1 MIPFFNISSLR
12 PSVLA
17 VCLALGSP
25 ALMQTAFAQNNKS
38 AAQSFDIPA
47 GPLDATLTRIAR
59 QSGQIISIQ
68 PEQVQ
73 ARKAPAIRGEM
84 SADQAY
90 RQALQG
96 TDLELFMSASGALN
110 LRPVPAKTVSTL
122 PAITATASQE
132 TATGPFIGYAARRSA
147 TGTKTDTPI
156 IETPQSITVIG
167 AQEIETLKSQ
177 SLQDALGY
185 VAGVSRAEG
194 MDRTTD
200 SLFLRGFR
208 TSLGNYY
215 RDGTLY
221 TVNIYNGRQEPYGL
235 ERIEY
240 LKGASSVLYGA
251 TPPGGVISTISKRPV
266 TEPLR
271 ELNVEL
277 GSFDRKQLSGDFGG
291 ALDEDGQWS
300 YRLTA
305 LRRDSNTFVDHVPD
319 DRTYVAPA
327 IKWQP
332 NAGTSLTLL
341 GEYQRDH
348 TAYAYGLPA
357 QGTVLPN
364 PNGRIPRDRFGGEP
378 GFDRFDLKRTSIGYV
393 FEHAF
398 NDRLILRNNL
408 RYIRAESG
416 YDSTSIWQ
424 LAPDLRHT
432 ASRTASPRWDLSTAF
447 NVDTSLQY
455 KVETGAIQHTVLA
468 GFDYSLPKHETKR
481 YLRRASSIDL
491 YDPVYGGPMGPA
503 TPNYGSST
511 KSDTRRM
518 GVYIQDQMK
527 IEDKWVVLLGGRQ
540 DWVRASESNVFTGE
554 QYADN
559 EKSQAFTGRAGLVY
573 LADNGLA
580 PFVSYSQ
587 SFEPTSGQDREGS
600 RFKPTE
606 GEQYELGLRYQP
618 AGSDTMLSA
627 SVYTLTRKNVT
638 VADPMDTSY
647 QIQTGKARSRGVEL
661 EARTRIGRNTNL
673 IAAYA
678 YTDART
684 LKASPLQ
691 PDAEGRRLDSVPL
704 NQFSI
709 WSDYGFGSFGLPG
722 LRVGAGV
729 RYVGSTYGMA
739 HGTRVEVPSFTLMDA
754 MLSFSRDRWKFALNA
769 TNLADKTYIG
779 SCTYGCF
786 YGEPRKLISTV
797 TYRW

>member
-1 MIPFFNISSLR
+1 MTPLFNIFSLR

-25 ALMQTAFAQNNKS
+25 VLMQTTFAQSSQS
-38 AAQSFDIPA
+38 ATQVFDIPA

-96 TDLELFMSASGALN
+96 TDLELVVSASGALN

-132 TATGPFIGYAARRSA
+132 TATGPFVGYAARRSA

-271 ELNVEL
+271 ELNVEM

-291 ALDEDGQWS
+291 ALNEDGKWS

-305 LRRDSNTFVDHVPD
+305 LRRDSNTFVDYVPD

-491 YDPVYGGPMGPA
+491 YDPVYGGTMGPI

-573 LADNGLA
+573 LAENGLA

-739 HGTRVEVPSFTLMDA
+739 HGTRVEVPAFTLMDA